1 MSTRFLGLLA
11 LLGMLFFMA
20 CQKTQDTRVDGT
32 IIGVDNA
39 LCPCC
44 GGYLIVADGF
54 TYRAFKS
61 DFPTTDILDNPT
73 FPIEI
78 RLTFKNNG
86 NSCNNIN
93 RITINTLEQR

>member
-1 MSTRFLGLLA
+1 MSTRFLGLLP
-11 LLGMLFFMA
+11 LLGLLCFMA
-20 CQKTQDTRVDGT
+20 CQQTEDERIDGT

-54 TYRAFKS
+54 TYRAFQT
-61 DFPTTDILDNPT
+61 DFPTTDILNNPT

-78 RLTFKNNG
+78 RLTFE
-86 NSCNNIN
+86 NSGSLCNNIN
-93 RITINTLEQR
+93 RITIATIERR